1 MLYVRIAVLSILVS
15 GCSYSYTSSLTES
28 AFSDVGL
35 ADKHDYFRMSKWRL
49 SPSAKVALKL
59 AEPEN
64 VLLPRTTKQLNK
76 MMLAKFD
83 RHFSHFNV
91 VEADT
96 LNAAIHQ
103 AFTTGHELLV
113 VASLIDAKNKI
124 NTRRELHY
132 GREHHPEKDRGRDK
146 LTLQLSVY
154 DTQSHRL
161 LDNITLVSKA
171 AYLKRDEQL
180 ALHLI
185 EGSLQNLL
193 SDMVRP
199 AQAG

>member
-1 MLYVRIAVLSILVS
+1 MLFVRIAVLSILVS
-15 GCSYSYTSSLTES
+15 GCSYSYTASLTQS
-28 AFSDVGL
+28 TFSDIGL
-35 ADKHDYFRMSKWRL
+35 ADKHEYSRMSEWRV
-49 SPSAKVALKL
+49 SPSTKVAIKL

-64 VLLPRTTKQLNK
+64 VLLPRTTKQLNR

-91 VEADT
+91 VEAGT
-96 LNAAIHQ
+96 LSASIHQ
-103 AFTTGHELLV
+103 AFTSGHELLV
-113 VASLIDAKNKI
+113 VANLIDAKNKI

-132 GREHHPEKDRGRDK
+132 GRDHHPEKERGRDE
-146 LTLQLSVY
+146 LILQLSMY

-161 LDNITLVSKA
+161 LDKITLVSTA

-185 EGSLQNLL
+185 EASLQNLL
-193 SDMVRP
+193 SDIVRP
-199 AQAG
+199 AQAS